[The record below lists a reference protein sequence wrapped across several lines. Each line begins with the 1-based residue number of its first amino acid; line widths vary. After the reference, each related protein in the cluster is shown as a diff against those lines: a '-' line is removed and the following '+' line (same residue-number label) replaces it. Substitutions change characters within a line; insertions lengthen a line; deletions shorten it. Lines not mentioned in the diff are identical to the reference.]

1 LELKNSLKTDR
12 FSEIIIVSNRGPVT
26 ISKDEQGDYAF
37 KRGSGGL
44 VTALTGLAHFT
55 KLTWVACALSPED
68 AEWKHGQICLE
79 DNDCNLGVYFINPDP
94 QAYDGY
100 YNQISN
106 PLLWFLQHS
115 MWDIPRSPIIDQ
127 QTWIAWDTGY
137 QVVNRQFAKEIA
149 EIVRKKKKP
158 VLIMLQDYHLYLT
171 ARYLKKYL
179 RGQDVT
185 ISLFVHIPWPGPE
198 YWGILPARM
207 REELL
212 DGLAA
217 VDLMG
222 FQTSEDG
229 LNFIRTCENYLPKA
243 IVQYRNRR
251 VRYRSHDTIIR
262 DFPISIDVNAIE
274 AMSETEEVNEYQKE
288 ISRQVDGKKMILRVD
303 RLEPSKN
310 IIRGFQ
316 AYESLLENHSEYR
329 GKVIFMA
336 YLIPSR
342 VGVEEY
348 QNYLDEIMVT
358 VGRINAHYGSSDW
371 EPIRLLVGENYPRAV
386 AAMKMYDV
394 LLVNSIA
401 DGMNLVAKEGPIVN
415 QKDGVLILSERAGAR
430 QQLHQ
435 GALVISPV
443 DIFETQVAIHKAL
456 SMNVEEKQKNVKIL
470 RKIVREE
477 DINFWLKS
485 QLEVVNSITRKS
497 KSRKL
502 EPSK

>member
-1 LELKNSLKTDR
+1 MESDNSIKFDQ

-26 ISKDEQGDYAF
+26 FTKDVDGEVTF

-44 VTALTGLAHFT
+44 VTALTGLAHHT
-55 KLTWVACALSPED
+55 KLTWVACAMSEED
-68 AEWKHGQICLE
+68 AEWKQGEICTE
-79 DNDCNLGVYFINPDP
+79 NDDCNLSVYFINPAP
-94 QAYDGY
+94 EAYEGY

-115 MWDIPRSPIIDQ
+115 MWDVPRSPVIDH

-137 QVVNRQFAKEIA
+137 QVVKM
-149 EIVRKKKKP
+149 KKP
-158 VLIMLQDYHLYLT
+158 VLIMLQDYHLYLA

-207 REELL
+207 RQEIL

-229 LNFIRTCENYLPKA
+229 LNFIRTCENFLPKA
-243 IVQYRNRR
+243 NVYYKFRR
-251 VRYRSHDTIIR
+251 VKYRSHDTYIQ
-262 DFPISIDVNAIE
+262 DFPISIDVQALRETAQTQEVIDYQREIE
-274 AMSETEEVNEYQKE
+274 SQ
-288 ISRQVDGKKMILRVD
+288 IDGKKMILRVD

-310 IIRGFQ
+310 ILRGFQ
-316 AYESLLENHSEYR
+316 AYESLLTLHPEYH
-329 GKVIFMA
+329 GKIVFMA
-336 YLIPSR
+336 FLIPSR
-342 VGVEEY
+342 VGVDEY
-348 QNYLDEIMVT
+348 KTYLDEIMVS
-358 VGRINAHYGSSDW
+358 VGRINAQFGSSDW
-371 EPIRLLVGENYPRAV
+371 EPVRLLVGENYPRAV

-430 QQLHQ
+430 QQLAK
-435 GALVISPV
+435 GSLVVSPV
-443 DIFETQVAIHKAL
+443 DIYETTKAMKLALEMSVEEKEAKIKLLQSL
-456 SMNVEEKQKNVKIL
+456 SMNFYLQEMYI
-470 RKIVREE
+470 
-477 DINFWLKS
+477 KS
-485 QLEVVNSITRKS
+485 QMEFLNIISGRRRRRK
-497 KSRKL
+497 
-502 EPSK
+502 